1 MPATRTIR
9 KAYDLQ
15 GGGRMLELSTNPM
28 DLLIELLSDQEGV
41 PYEYTP
47 IDPEPKETDEETA

>member
-1 MPATRTIR
+1 
-9 KAYDLQ
+9 
-15 GGGRMLELSTNPM
+15 MLELSTNPM

-47 IDPEPKETDEETA
+47 IDPGSKETEEETA

>member
-1 MPATRTIR
+1 
-9 KAYDLQ
+9 
-15 GGGRMLELSTNPM
+15 MLELSTNPM

-41 PYEYTP
+41 SYEYTP

>member
-1 MPATRTIR
+1 
-9 KAYDLQ
+9 
-15 GGGRMLELSTNPM
+15 MLELSTNPM